1 MHPVRPFIHSFI
13 HSFICLFGFGYLASE
28 REKGKRG
35 RKRKKKSIFPTWKVT
50 RGYVDTN

>member
-1 MHPVRPFIHSFI
+1 MHPVRPFIYLFTR
-13 HSFICLFGFGYLASE
+13 SFICLGSGTSHQ
-28 REKGKRG
+28 REKREKRG